1 MLDIRF
7 LHSLAKHYASAGQGR
22 RQLNEIANLAQHL
35 AKQAIFTAQRG
46 DLAAAEAQ
54 LASAEAQLKQ
64 GLSVCRRVEELNT
77 LGSWRAAL
85 EEYTEAK
92 LFVVYLT
99 TGRVGKLSH
108 PAITVEIYLGG
119 LSDFVGE
126 LVRYAVKLA
135 TARKIVEVERLVE
148 LATLI
153 VAAMSAMNL
162 TGYLRSKFDQSKQ
175 HLRKL
180 EDIRYDLSLR
190 N

>member
-1 MLDIRF
+1 MLDVRF
-7 LHSLAKHYASAGQGR
+7 LRSLGRRYASSGQGR
-22 RQLNEIANLAQHL
+22 RQLIDIANSAQHL

-46 DLAAAEAQ
+46 DLPEALVMLQ
-54 LASAEAQLKQ
+54 ASEEQLKKGQ
-64 GLSVCRRVEELNT
+64 LVCRRVEELNT

-92 LFVVYLT
+92 LFVVYLK
-99 TGRVGKLSH
+99 TGHVGRLSNR
-108 PAITVEIYLGG
+108 AVTVEIYLSG

-135 TARKIVEVERLVE
+135 TASQTAEVSRLVD
-148 LATLI
+148 LATTI
-153 VAAMSAMNL
+153 VAELSAMNL
-162 TGYLRSKFDQSKQ
+162 TGYLRSKFDQARQ

-190 N
+190 D